1 MPRPI
6 FDQIITAN
14 ALIEG
19 DVIYFTASDTWTR
32 EIQEA
37 EVFSDEAIAQVRLID
52 AMAQAN
58 VSVGAYLMSVQ
69 QSPKGIVT
77 THFREDFRTN
87 GPSNYFHG
95 KQEQQHV

>member
-1 MPRPI
+1 MPRP
-6 FDQIITAN
+6 FTPKVITAN

-32 EIQEA
+32 DIQEA
-37 EVFSDEAIAQVRLID
+37 EVFGDEAIAQVRLID

-69 QSPKGIVT
+69 QSPKGIAT
-77 THFREDFRTN
+77 THFREDFRTK

>member
-37 EVFSDEAIAQVRLID
+37 EVFSDETIAQVRLID

-58 VSVGAYLMSVQ
+58 VSIGAYLMSVQ
-69 QSPKGIVT
+69 QSPKGIST
-77 THFREDFRTN
+77 THFREDFRTK

>member
-1 MPRPI
+1 MSRPI

-32 EIQEA
+32 DIHEA
-37 EVFSDEAIAQVRLID
+37 EVFSDEALARVRLID

-58 VSVGAYLMSVQ
+58 VSVGAYLMPVQ
-69 QSPKGIVT
+69 QSPKGIAP
-77 THFREDFRTN
+77 THFREDFRTK

-95 KQEQQHV
+95 KQEQHHV